1 MPQEPL
7 FNFIVRYP
15 WVFFAVIAWSVVW
28 KGIALWK
35 AARRG
40 ETIWFIAILVLNTLG
55 ILEIVYIFYVIR
67 KKTADAKMRNNSNSR
82 NFDIRI

>member
-7 FNFIVRYP
+7 FNFIIRYP
-15 WVFFAVIAWSVVW
+15 WIFFAIIVWSVAW

-40 ETIWFIAILVLNTLG
+40 EYIWFIAILVLNTLG
-55 ILEIVYIFYVIR
+55 ILEIIYIFYFMRR
-67 KKTADAKMRNNSNSR
+67 KRPVSGERNSANSR
-82 NFDIRI
+82 NFDIRL